1 MLTELESKQ
10 VLAAYGIP
18 TVETQLAR
26 SEAEAV
32 SLAHKIGF
40 PVVLKVYSETIT
52 HKTDVGG
59 VKEMVTHEETGLVV
73 PMNDPEALA
82 AGLVRLL
89 REPATGRRLGA
100 AAQRLG
106 AAAQRRYQLGYRPE
120 IMSRALED
128 LFVDLLER
136 RRGRAT

>member
-1 MLTELESKQ
+1 
-10 VLAAYGIP
+10 
-18 TVETQLAR
+18 
-26 SEAEAV
+26 
-32 SLAHKIGF
+32 
-40 PVVLKVYSETIT
+40 
-52 HKTDVGG
+52 
-59 VKEMVTHEETGLVV
+59 VTHEATGLVV

-82 AGLVRLL
+82 AGLVRFL
-89 REPATGRRLGA
+89 REPATGR
-100 AAQRLG
+100 RLG